1 MNKIVQIQNIIYQY
15 AYIAIN
21 NGYVLVASL
30 LSLIILP
37 NHADTRPNGVPKDT
51 ACSAGA
57 GHVQAKPVAAI
68 IDRGWPLWWLKVP
81 IGRETQRRGRGRSVE
96 PISSQPPF

>member
-30 LSLIILP
+30 LSLILLP
-37 NHADTRPNGVPKDT
+37 NHADAHPLPPLPESNK
-51 ACSAGA
+51 
-57 GHVQAKPVAAI
+57 VQTCA
-68 IDRGWPLWWLKVP
+68 D
-81 IGRETQRRGRGRSVE
+81 
-96 PISSQPPF
+96 